1 MGRLSRSDTLMY
13 PAAIQGDAMPLILSL
28 TDSLERFRREP
39 TPDAAL
45 AIHGQMLAFR
55 ERTQAAD
62 FRQEALEAL
71 PDNAPL
77 RAGFAVQLDDVGIH
91 SEATEL
97 HESALRLDPNLPSA
111 RVGVAVRR
119 MNEGELDEARKL
131 LAFLETSGAGRD
143 APMGLLD
150 VLARRYQAEGRH
162 EEALALAEVLLR
174 EVPDAAKKH
183 EFRTFVRK
191 SERALGRPDSILPPR
206 EGSFL
211 RVFRS
216 DSGYPPWVRRT
227 AIWGTLFVLVAA
239 ALTISNEYIRGHRT
253 LHVVNATGQP
263 VQVRVDDGP
272 TTTISPGIGRIS
284 LSEGKH
290 RVKLGG
296 AVDESHEIHVS
307 TGYFR
312 RWFGRPLWVLNPGG
326 EAVLDEET
334 LYYATHPRPSSHR
347 VWVGEP
353 FVAVRWVDYP
363 FETPPDHLQ
372 VKSSS
377 GELVKTAVEWVQG
390 FDANAFMAIEAT
402 EPLKALSFAEHRLR
416 RVPDQTPLMDYY
428 IAKAL
433 SGSVKGGPERALAFL
448 KSGLD
453 RKPPSVRW
461 HRAYQ
466 ALMERDGREAELVA
480 LYDRSLAAD
489 PRSAAYLY
497 LRGRI
502 DPNWDKQDEYFA
514 RAIESDPNLRW
525 PWMARGMRAA
535 SRADWGTSA
544 QLLRKARDLGLI
556 EPRVQVVEATAR
568 IAVGEADAV
577 AREYHTRLTSQPPDA
592 DAALLLFDALVASGQ
607 ADRIDAELGN
617 WQGRLQGP
625 DQAQLAPMIR
635 ALAYYQAGKLDECET
650 LCRNNMQLRSST
662 LRAHA
667 LLAQGKAKEVLSDTS
682 FEPALQGPWP
692 ALAVA
697 LALALDGDEAGA
709 SSWRERACKELD
721 KLTPDYRRAA
731 AILRADAPTS
741 LADLNR
747 VFLEPGE
754 KALVLALLGTRFP
767 DRRPEYFAAAAKFNV
782 RYIPPH
788 HLVRRAIEGAK
799 PAAP

>member
-1 MGRLSRSDTLMY
+1 V
-13 PAAIQGDAMPLILSL
+13 AIQNDAMPLILSL

-55 ERTQAAD
+55 ERTQAAE
-62 FRQEALEAL
+62 FRREALEAL
-71 PDNAPL
+71 PDNAQL
-77 RAGFAVQLDDVGIH
+77 RAGFAVQLDGVGIR

-119 MNEGELDEARKL
+119 MTEGELDEARKL
-131 LAFLETSGAGRD
+131 LAFLEAPGAGRD

-150 VLARRYQAEGRH
+150 LLARRYQAEGRH

-191 SERALGRPDSILPPR
+191 SEKALMRPDSILPPR

-216 DSGYPPWVRRT
+216 DSGYPPWVRKA
-227 AIWGTLFVLVAA
+227 AIGGTILAIVAA
-239 ALTISNEYIRGHRT
+239 ALTLSNEYIRGHRT
-253 LHVVNATGQP
+253 LHVINATGQP

-272 TTTISPGIGRIS
+272 TTTVGPGIGRIS

-296 AVDESHEIHVS
+296 PVDESHDIDVS
-307 TGYFR
+307 AGYFR
-312 RWFGRPLWVLNPGG
+312 RWFGRPIWVLNPGG

-347 VWVGEP
+347 VRVGEP
-353 FVAVRWVDYP
+353 FVALRWVDYP
-363 FETPPDHLQ
+363 FETPPDHLK
-372 VKSSS
+372 VNSGS
-377 GELVKTAVEWVQG
+377 GEQIKTAVEWVQG

-416 RVPDQTPLMDYY
+416 RAPDQTPLMDYY
-428 IAKAL
+428 VGKAL
-433 SGSVKGGPERALAFL
+433 SGSVPGGPERALAFL
-448 KSGLD
+448 KSGLE
-453 RKPPSVRW
+453 RKPPSIRW

-466 ALMERDGREAELVA
+466 ALEERNGREADLVA
-480 LYDRSLAAD
+480 LYDRYLVAD
-489 PRSAAYLY
+489 PKSAAFLY

-502 DPNWDKQDEYFA
+502 DPDWGKQDEYYA
-514 RAIESDPNLRW
+514 RAIEADSNLPW
-525 PWMARGMRAA
+525 PWMARGMRA
-535 SRADWGTSA
+535 SA
-544 QLLRKARDLGLI
+544 GGRWAEAAQFLRKARELGLI

-568 IAVGEADAV
+568 LATGEADAV
-577 AREYHTRLTSQPPDA
+577 AREYHTRLTSQPHDS
-592 DAALLLFDALVASGQ
+592 DAALLLCDALVASGQ
-607 ADRIDAELGN
+607 ADRIDAELGT
-617 WQGRLQGP
+617 WQNRLQGAA
-625 DQAQLAPMIR
+625 QAQFAPMIR
-635 ALAYYQAGKLDECET
+635 ALAYYQAGRLDECESF
-650 LCRNNMQLRSST
+650 CRNNMQLRSST
-662 LRAHA
+662 VRAHA
-667 LLAQGKAKEVLSDTS
+667 LLAQGKAKEVVSDAT
-682 FEPALQGPWP
+682 FGPALEGPWP

-721 KLTPDYRRAA
+721 TMTPDYRRAA
-731 AILRADAPTS
+731 AILRADASTP
-741 LADLNR
+741 LADLDR
-747 VFLEPGE
+747 VFLESGE

-767 DRRPEYFAAAAKFNV
+767 DHRPEYLAASGKFNV
-782 RYIPPH
+782 RLIPPH

-799 PAAP
+799 PDKP